1 MNFRIYLLIII
12 VGSRT
17 RRRQYGV
24 NINGFV
30 RDGGG
35 AVEAIWLQRRA
46 ADKQTWPGKLDHL
59 VGGGLEQY
67 YSLVYSSFSSVV
79 YFLIIIF
86 LRNCHE
92 PCCHPHQF
100 EALGIGQ
107 LLFVK

>member
-1 MNFRIYLLIII
+1 MIFRIHLLIII

-30 RDGGG
+30 RDGDG

-67 YSLVYSSFSSVV
+67 YFLVDSSCTSVV
-79 YFLIIIF
+79 YFLM
-86 LRNCHE
+86 N
-92 PCCHPHQF
+92 
-100 EALGIGQ
+100 
-107 LLFVK
+107 FVLKKLP

>member
-1 MNFRIYLLIII
+1 MFFFIFRKHGPIIT

-30 RDGGG
+30 RDGDG

-46 ADKQTWPGKLDHL
+46 ADKQTWPGMLDHL

-67 YSLVYSSFSSVV
+67 YSLVDSYCFNVV
-79 YFLIIIF
+79 YFLINFI
-86 LRNCHE
+86 L
-92 PCCHPHQF
+92 
-100 EALGIGQ
+100 
-107 LLFVK
+107 K

>member
-1 MNFRIYLLIII
+1 M
-12 VGSRT
+12 GSRT

-30 RDGGG
+30 RDDGG

-67 YSLVYSSFSSVV
+67 YSIVDSICSSVV
-79 YFLIIIF
+79 YFLMNF
-86 LRNCHE
+86 SLRNCPE
-92 PCCHPHQF
+92 PCFGPRQF
-100 EALGIGQ
+100 EALAGQ
-107 LLFVK
+107 FIFVKKKREIIELPD